1 MTSSTEA
8 LRIWYLVPF
17 FLLPPW
23 RINCHDKHLEVSL
36 KAWVTTG
43 WVRPMY
49 AQVLQHSANT
59 APTDLVKHISKSH
72 SRWFTGWLT
81 YTPSSGHFLFW
92 VGGPLARRP
101 PPPAHTPSPTD
112 GYNQPVVHLL
122 SMKRHGSSIEHMNHL
137 LPVVV
142 QNSILYMLVQLNQS
156 SLEGKQNVQ
165 WNLQ

>member
-1 MTSSTEA
+1 MTHIHS
-8 LRIWYLVPF
+8 LIWSLP
-17 FLLPPW
+17 LL
-23 RINCHDKHLEVSL
+23 IQGS
-36 KAWVTTG
+36 
-43 WVRPMY
+43 
-49 AQVLQHSANT
+49 
-59 APTDLVKHISKSH
+59 IS
-72 SRWFTGWLT
+72 
-81 YTPSSGHFLFW
+81 
-92 VGGPLARRP
+92 

-165 WNLQ
+165 